1 MEVLKEIR
9 VTSRDKGCYV
19 REKSSF
25 HVNMS
30 GLNLN
35 ISEKEKTFV
44 QLEQLILPQK
54 VRKIKFIMNFG
65 FDKKFLKR
73 EDTREYEINYV
84 SMNDLCNQINC
95 LVYTNFIHN
104 SVCVENNEAKGLP
117 VKGSSLEVEGENGDG
132 DADGNADEKESG
144 NSAEN
149 LVENPDEN
157 SAGESVV
164 VINGPTSV
172 VKNDNKTA
180 DKVDGSTLFVNS
192 ALRLK
197 MSGRKKSFREQEVFC
212 VEYIDGRIQIR
223 IGKGF
228 MFFASCNL
236 MLALGYKSEVMR
248 LFGGNGKN
256 EVEVMNESDKLSLKL
271 CSTNNIGDIVNF
283 LEENDRICH
292 IGFKKLIEPTFYVA
306 GNSYSILSSYDVE
319 KKMIFC
325 NKKRL
330 SSTNVREVQ
339 FTLYNNAFEP
349 YDIGV
354 CLKSCPISFNL
365 VISKK
370 I

>member
-1 MEVLKEIR
+1 MEVVKEIR
-9 VTSRDKGCYV
+9 VSSRDKGCYV

-35 ISEKEKTFV
+35 INEKEKTFV

-65 FDKKFLKR
+65 FDKKYLKR

-117 VKGSSLEVEGENGDG
+117 PKASSLEVEGENADG
-132 DADGNADEKESG
+132 DAAEKESG

-149 LVENPDEN
+149 PAENPAGN
-157 SAGESVV
+157 PAGESVV
-164 VINGPTSV
+164 VINGPQSV
-172 VKNDNKTA
+172 VKNDNKTV
-180 DKVDGSTLFVNS
+180 DKVDGSTLLVNS
-192 ALRLK
+192 ALRSQ
-197 MSGRKKSFREQEVFC
+197 MSGRKKVFREQELFC
-212 VEYIDGRIQIR
+212 VEYVDGRIQIR

-248 LFGGNGKN
+248 LFGGTGKN

-271 CSTNNIGDIVNF
+271 CSSNNIGDTVSF

-306 GNSYSILSSYDVE
+306 GNLYSILCSYDVE
-319 KKMIFC
+319 NKMIFC